1 MRWVALALTY
11 SGLLA
16 LCLAMPKHY
25 RQVFPRHQTGVR
37 RSLFRLG
44 GWLCLSA
51 SLAASVAVNGWAFGP
66 VESVGMLAIAGL
78 TLVVMLP
85 YAPRIAAAAGL
96 TGLLTASVSILLP

>member
-11 SGLLA
+11 NGLLA

-25 RQVFPRHQTGVR
+25 RQVFPRHQPGVR
-37 RSLFRLG
+37 ASLFRLG

-78 TLVVMLP
+78 TLVFMLP
-85 YAPRIAAAAGL
+85 YTPRIAALAGL
-96 TGLLTASVSILLP
+96 AGLLSASIGLLL